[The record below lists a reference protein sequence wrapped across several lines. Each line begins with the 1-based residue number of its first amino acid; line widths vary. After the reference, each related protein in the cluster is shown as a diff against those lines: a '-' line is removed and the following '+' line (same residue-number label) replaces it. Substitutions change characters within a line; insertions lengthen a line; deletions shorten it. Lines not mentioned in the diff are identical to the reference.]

1 MRCRTSGRFTPAA
14 ATLTRISFGFGAG
27 LGNSAGFSTSG
38 PPGRL
43 ISTARMVMAII
54 ARRGG
59 VPVAQFRVEFVL
71 DQSSGKYLAELY
83 SPENQ
88 QDLIVRT
95 EAMYPSQAAAVL
107 GLVQLFKD
115 AILQF
120 PKPGARPAKV
130 IGRKPKRAAKKRPAK
145 KAKKK
150 AAASGRRGGRKH

>member
-1 MRCRTSGRFTPAA
+1 M
-14 ATLTRISFGFGAG
+14 
-27 LGNSAGFSTSG
+27 
-38 PPGRL
+38 
-43 ISTARMVMAII
+43 
-54 ARRGG
+54 
-59 VPVAQFRVEFVL
+59 AQFRVEFVL

-120 PKPGARPAKV
+120 PQPGSKPSKV
-130 IGRKPKRAAKKRPAK
+130 VRIKPRGAKKK
-145 KAKKK
+145 KAPARKSRKKK
-150 AAASGRRGGRKH
+150 AARGRRAGRKHN